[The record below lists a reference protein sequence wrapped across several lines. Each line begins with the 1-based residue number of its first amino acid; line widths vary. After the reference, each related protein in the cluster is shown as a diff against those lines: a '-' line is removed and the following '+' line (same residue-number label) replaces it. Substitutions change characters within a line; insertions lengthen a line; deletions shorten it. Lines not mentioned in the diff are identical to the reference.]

1 MLAAIL
7 NGTYLHAHG
16 KIILFNSEQEI
27 QYFVQQFKEYSSTR
41 AMTRGLF
48 DLLPSIMSA
57 NVQIEEWNERRN
69 NSITCGTVTYDELRK

>member
-1 MLAAIL
+1 MLAATL

-27 QYFVQQFKEYSSTR
+27 GYFVQKFKEYSSTK
-41 AMTRGLF
+41 AMSTGQIN
-48 DLLPSIMSA
+48 LLPAIMSA
-57 NVQIEEWNERRN
+57 DVQIEEWNERKN